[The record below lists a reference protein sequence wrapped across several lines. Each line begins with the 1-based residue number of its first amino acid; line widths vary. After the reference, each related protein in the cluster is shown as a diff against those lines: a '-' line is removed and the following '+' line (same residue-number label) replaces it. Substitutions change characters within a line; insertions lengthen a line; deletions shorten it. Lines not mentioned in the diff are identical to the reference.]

1 MRKGEKFMFKKILV
15 AVVTIVTCY
24 KIGEI
29 KGFVGGV
36 NKSFDKLKDENLID
50 ELTVDL
56 PVGKNF
62 SISVKK

>member
-1 MRKGEKFMFKKILV
+1 MFKKMIIAV
-15 AVVTIVTCY
+15 AAIIACY

-29 KGFVGGV
+29 KGFLGGV
-36 NKSFDKLKDENLID
+36 NKSFDKLKDENWLD

-62 SISVKK
+62 TITVKK

>member
-1 MRKGEKFMFKKILV
+1 MRKGEKIMFKKVLV
-15 AVVTIVTCY
+15 AIVAVIACY
-24 KIGEI
+24 KIGEF

-62 SISVKK
+62 SITVKK

>member
-1 MRKGEKFMFKKILV
+1 MRKGEKIMFKKMLV
-15 AVVTIVTCY
+15 AIVTVIACY

-56 PVGKNF
+56 PIGKNF
-62 SISVKK
+62 AITVKK